1 MPSMIAKAEGL
12 YNYVPFRENT
22 CILNRLQAGFLTR
35 ILPRG
40 AFPFYIS
47 NSGLK
52 FASGDFQHLGT
63 DTHSGA
69 TAAAFYRVPIF
80 CIREKNFADLQS
92 PLFFFQRA
100 YILQS
105 TPPPFSMQGKKL
117 LLQIHYYADEYQNRH
132 KADAHRYPEQP
143 HKLPVLSG
151 YDVL

>member
-1 MPSMIAKAEGL
+1 MPATSEGL

-22 CILNRLQAGFLTR
+22 CIFNRLQAGFLTR

-52 FASGDFQHLGT
+52 FASGDFQFFRNRYSQRRDRRGFLPRSHFL
-63 DTHSGA
+63 S
-69 TAAAFYRVPIF
+69 
-80 CIREKNFADLQS
+80 IREKYFADLQS

-100 YILQS
+100 YIPQS

-117 LLQIHYYADEYQNRH
+117 KIITSNTLLCRRVSE
-132 KADAHRYPEQP
+132 
-143 HKLPVLSG
+143 SS
-151 YDVL
+151 